1 METYAVL
8 SPRGEPRPLCPLE
21 GGDHRHVGHVGVRAG
36 ASRPHPSLGLQ
47 NLACNREGTIPSLQ
61 KLTSDREDVPF
72 MHTLGYRSLT
82 ALGTCSQRLLSTA
95 RMVLPIQ
102 KTLQAAKA
110 MPASARRV
118 TSSTGSNLTS
128 SAEMRT

>member
-72 MHTLGYRSLT
+72 SCLHPRLPLAYSARH
-82 ALGTCSQRLLSTA
+82 LLSAPSTN
-95 RMVLPIQ
+95 
-102 KTLQAAKA
+102 
-110 MPASARRV
+110 SAN
-118 TSSTGSNLTS
+118 GSADPEDTPS
-128 SAEMRT
+128 REGDAG